1 MNMFMEKE
9 LLSPGF
15 LAVNGS
21 SVYDKTMNMSA
32 VYGIIA
38 AISLVL
44 VVIGYRLA
52 GNRNVR
58 LMCLCVFVAVAD
70 IGYFFIS
77 ISNSLKA
84 ALFWNG
90 VAYLGC
96 AALVLFML
104 LTICDVCSL
113 RLPRLFTGILC
124 LVSFVVFLIAASP
137 LSLGLYYSS
146 AHIVNVNGMTILD
159 KTYGPLHIVYFIYL
173 MAYFAMMLAAVFY
186 SVSKKKIKGFR
197 FVGLLLTL
205 VFLNLAIW
213 GVQRLVYWQFEFLSV
228 SYILS
233 EIILLFLN
241 SIMDEYG
248 DDRELLDKEPV
259 PDRVDKPQALG
270 TSSPPDNMQEDS
282 SSSLNQKLP
291 EMALLTP
298 RELEVFNCIVKN
310 MKRKDIAEALSISE
324 NTVKT
329 HTKNIYTK
337 LKVADRNE
345 LFVRIMKL

>member
-1 MNMFMEKE
+1 MYMHLKNVIS
-9 LLSPGF
+9 LPGF

-21 SVYDKTMNMSA
+21 SVYDKTMNMSV

-38 AISLVL
+38 VISIALIA
-44 VVIGYRLA
+44 IGYRMV
-52 GNRNVR
+52 GNRKLR
-58 LMCLCVFVAVAD
+58 PMCLCVFVAVAD
-70 IGYFFIS
+70 IGYFLIS

-104 LTICDVCSL
+104 LTICDVCRL
-113 RLPRLFTGILC
+113 RLPKLLTGILC
-124 LVSFVVFLIAASP
+124 LISFIVFLVAASP

-146 AHIVNVNGMTILD
+146 AHIVYVNGMTIID
-159 KTYGPLHIVYFIYL
+159 KTYGPLHIVYFLYL

-186 SVSKKKIKGFR
+186 STSKKKIKGFR
-197 FVGLLLTL
+197 FVGLIITL

-213 GVQRLVYWQFEFLSV
+213 GIQQLVYWQFEFLSI

-233 EIILLFLN
+233 EIILLFLI

-248 DDRELLDKEPV
+248 DNKKT
-259 PDRVDKPQALG
+259 PDIE
-270 TSSPPDNMQEDS
+270 SPPEEEGKLQSVYESSKPDNNQEES
-282 SSSLNQKLP
+282 ISELNQKLP
-291 EMALLTP
+291 EMSLLTP

-337 LKVADRNE
+337 LGVADRNE